1 VTLTREDR
9 ERINDSRL
17 KIQSI
22 ANTLNEMNPDKIP
35 EYRDI
40 QNCLENAEDSLN
52 QALRAS
58 SPEPTSPSQ

>member
-22 ANTLNEMNPDKIP
+22 ANTLNAMNPDKIP

-52 QALRAS
+52 HALRES
-58 SPEPTSPSQ
+58 SAEPKLPSE